1 MSNEKRLIW
10 ASDAQKAILKAPTFE
25 VEYHGIKNRVLIP
38 VVAEALIKEIP
49 SVDAVEVVYCD
60 NCVAHGSCVFE
71 PVLHGL
77 GYKKPFC
84 CAGKMDG
91 DGNG

>member
-1 MSNEKRLIW
+1 MENKKLIDVNEPI
-10 ASDAQKAILKAPTFE
+10 KATELTINLLKQQNLPTEAHETFLRWL
-25 VEYHGIKNRVLIP
+25 KNFP
-38 VVAEALIKEIP
+38 T
-49 SVDAVEVVYCD
+49 VDAVEVVYCD

-71 PVLHGL
+71 PVLHCL

-91 DGNG
+91 DEDD